1 MDENICR
8 FIPSHG
14 SNDSVSIINY
24 VLETKPQIYTGL
36 KSNSIY
42 RMHLVADGEGIFHI
56 PGKTMHLQKGDLFF
70 CFPAVSYAIESD
82 EDFRYF
88 YISYLGGRANAI
100 MEQLHIQSSACLFH
114 DFESLIDMW
123 REGLSVNQGVSGLRS
138 ESLLL
143 YTLSVLGDRLLYKE
157 SKENGSN
164 DTALI
169 IKKYIDENFSDIDL
183 SLQKIGQICSYN
195 PAYISSLFKN
205 TFKIGFSEYLNTVR
219 IQHAYMLI
227 EQGFT
232 SIQNIA
238 MLCGYRDPMY
248 FSKIFRA
255 NFGISPRTYM
265 ANRAT
270 SKGQSTSNK

>member
-1 MDENICR
+1 MVVNWL
-8 FIPSHG
+8 S
-14 SNDSVSIINY
+14 
-24 VLETKPQIYTGL
+24 
-36 KSNSIY
+36 
-42 RMHLVADGEGIFHI
+42 GILHFHY
-56 PGKTMHLQKGDLFF
+56 
-70 CFPAVSYAIESD
+70 SIESGK
-82 EDFRYF
+82 DFRYF

-100 MEQLHIQSSACLFH
+100 MEQLHIQSGACLFH
-114 DFESLIDMW
+114 GFESLIDMW

-169 IKKYIDENFSDIDL
+169 IKKYIDENFSDVDL

-219 IQHAYMLI
+219 IQHAYMLM

-255 NFGISPRTYM
+255 NFGVSPRTYLADREAGKGRSS
-265 ANRAT
+265 ANR
-270 SKGQSTSNK
+270 